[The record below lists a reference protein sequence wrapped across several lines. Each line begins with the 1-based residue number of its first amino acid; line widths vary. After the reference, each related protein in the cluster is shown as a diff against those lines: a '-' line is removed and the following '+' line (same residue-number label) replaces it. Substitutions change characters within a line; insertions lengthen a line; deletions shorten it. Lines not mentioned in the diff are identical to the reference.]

1 MDDFR
6 VFKEFNGKS
15 ILKEALKYHLELTG
29 TQVDVCSEEY
39 YIYSTAAY
47 MIELLATAMEDEA
60 RQNFIRFA
68 KGNRLDLKGEFYG
81 QRGHRL
87 SNNLAKTTIRCTTSI
102 AAPHDIVI
110 ARGTRFIS
118 GNYIFQTTEDYVIQ
132 KGNKSIDVIATIDT
146 PGAIELGKGV
156 ITDIVDKY
164 EYYESCTNITPVTGG
179 RDAEYD
185 YEYKERLK
193 MIPESFTTAGSRRS
207 YEYWTKQ
214 ASVLVTDVY
223 VDTPKP
229 NYIDIYTLNK
239 HKLLSEEEKEKVQ
252 QFLTES
258 DKKALNDQVT
268 MKDPKINNFTLNI
281 DYWVYENGKNNKTS
295 LELKLKQALQEYT
308 DKYILGQGINTQDYI
323 EIAKNIDGVKRIKV
337 ITPADTQG
345 DPKSVNVCTEITL
358 TYKGAEGK

>member
-15 ILKEALKYHLELTG
+15 ILKEALKYHFELTG
-29 TQVDVCSEEY
+29 NQIDICSEEY

-47 MIELLATAMEDEA
+47 MIELLAAAMEDEA

-81 QRGHRL
+81 QRGRRL
-87 SNNLAKTTIRCTTSI
+87 TNNLAKTTIRCNTSI
-102 AAPHDIVI
+102 EVPNDIVI
-110 ARGTRFIS
+110 AKGTRFMS
-118 GNYIFQTTEDYVIQ
+118 GNYIFQTSEDYMIP
-132 KGNKSIDVIATIDT
+132 KGARYTDVIATIDT
-146 PGAIELGKGV
+146 PGAIELAIGT
-156 ITDIVDKY
+156 INDIVDKY
-164 EYYESCTNITPVTGG
+164 EYFESCTNITPVTGG

-223 VDTPKP
+223 IDTPKP

-239 HKLLSEEEKEKVQ
+239 HKLLSEEEKQKVY
-252 QFLTES
+252 QFLTEA
-258 DKKALNDQVT
+258 DKKALNDQVS

-281 DYWVYENGKNNKTS
+281 EYWVYENGKNNKTS
-295 LELKLKQALQEYT
+295 LELNLKQALEEYV
-308 DKYILGQGINTQDYI
+308 DKYSLGEGINTQDYI

-337 ITPADTQG
+337 ITPEDVQG
-345 DPKSVNVCTEITL
+345 DPKTVNVCTQITL
-358 TYKGAEGK
+358 TYKGAERK